1 MKNSEKTILK
11 ILLVFA
17 IIFVVLIKFVLA
29 DITEI
34 IDKGNEFGEIIYNL
48 SLAYISSYIFYR
60 IVVVIPENR
69 NRKNIYESTNF
80 ITYGIIHTGSRI
92 VKPKKSQEGYLDITD
107 SANEISESEFGDI
120 CKSIGLYDSFDF
132 KWTKSEI
139 SQITYLE
146 HFKKTRSQIIEN
158 KTELFAFMP
167 HLETEHIKLIND
179 IAQSPFITMG
189 HHYLENEKILDK
201 KEKLDFMFPMLF
213 DFYTKIRKL
222 NKYMNGI
229 KL

>member
-80 ITYGIIHTGSRI
+80 ITYGIIHFGSRI
-92 VKPKKSQEGYLDITD
+92 VKPKKTKEGYLDITD
-107 SANEISESEFGDI
+107 SANEISESEFKNI
-120 CKSIGLYDSFDF
+120 CESITIYDSFDF
-132 KWTKSEI
+132 KWTKDEI

-146 HFKKTRSQIIEN
+146 HFKKTRKHIIEN
-158 KTELFAFMP
+158 KNELFAFMP
-167 HLETEHIKLIND
+167 HLETEHIKLINE
-179 IAQSPFITMG
+179 IVQSPFISMG
-189 HHYLENEKILDK
+189 HIYLENETMLKDR
-201 KEKLDFMFPMLF
+201 ENLDFMFP
-213 DFYTKIRKL
+213 
-222 NKYMNGI
+222 
-229 KL
+229 

>member
-1 MKNSEKTILK
+1 MKKNENIILK
-11 ILLVFA
+11 FLLALAV
-17 IIFVVLIKFVLA
+17 ISVILIKFVLA
-29 DITEI
+29 DIPEI

-69 NRKNIYESTNF
+69 NRKNIYESTSF

-92 VKPKKSQEGYLDITD
+92 IKPKKTQEGYLDITD
-107 SANEISESEFGDI
+107 SANEISETEFENI
-120 CKSIGLYDSFDF
+120 CKSIGLHDSFDF
-132 KWTKSEI
+132 KWTKSEV

-146 HFKKTRSQIIEN
+146 HFKKTRRQIIES

-179 IAQSPFITMG
+179 IVQSPFISMG
-189 HHYLENEKILDK
+189 HHYLENENILDK
-201 KEKLDFMFPMLF
+201 EEKLDFMFPMLF
-213 DFYTKIRKL
+213 DFYKKIRKL

>member
-1 MKNSEKTILK
+1 MKKNEKDLLIWLLILA
-11 ILLVFA
+11 IVF
-17 IIFVVLIKFVLA
+17 IVLIKFVLA

-34 IDKGNEFGEIIYNL
+34 LDKGSEFGEIIYNL
-48 SLAYISSYIFYR
+48 SLAYISSYIFYQ
-60 IVVVIPENR
+60 IVVAIPQKR
-69 NRKNIYESTNF
+69 NEKNIHESTSF
-80 ITYGIIHTGSRI
+80 ISYGIIHSGSRI
-92 VKPKKSQEGYLDITD
+92 VKPKKSQEAYLDITD
-107 SANEISESEFGDI
+107 SANEISESEFENI
-120 CKSIGLYDSFDF
+120 CKSIGLYDTFDF

-146 HFKKTRSQIIEN
+146 HFKKTRKKIIEN
-158 KTELFAFMP
+158 KSELFAFMP
-167 HLETEHIKLIND
+167 HLETEHIKLINE
-179 IAQSPFITMG
+179 IVQSPFISMG

-213 DFYTKIRKL
+213 DFYTKIRRL